1 MQIVISIKK
10 VRQLPS
16 SKNSV
21 QRVEFS
27 FLFISII
34 HLFYLERMAL
44 SFMGEVSSL
53 FHGKYVRMIYIKRD
67 TFQVSM
73 CSFATLQMSVLKYW
87 NIYCLKLVW
96 NSSSL
101 RMGKEEKKWAQ
112 IYITSELCSLNW

>member
-53 FHGKYVRMIYIKRD
+53 FHGKVCEHDLYKETPSRWACAVLLLYKCKFSNIETYIALNWCEIPPVLEWVRKKKKMSPDIYH
-67 TFQVSM
+67 QW
-73 CSFATLQMSVLKYW
+73 TLQS
-87 NIYCLKLVW
+87 
-96 NSSSL
+96 
-101 RMGKEEKKWAQ
+101 
-112 IYITSELCSLNW
+112 

>member
-44 SFMGEVSSL
+44 SFMGEESSL
-53 FHGKYVRMIYIKRD
+53 FHGKVCEHDLY
-67 TFQVSM
+67 
-73 CSFATLQMSVLKYW
+73 
-87 NIYCLKLVW
+87 
-96 NSSSL
+96 
-101 RMGKEEKKWAQ
+101 KERHLPGEHV
-112 IYITSELCSLNW
+112 

>member
-53 FHGKYVRMIYIKRD
+53 FHGKYVRMIYIKGD

-73 CSFATLQMSVLKYW
+73 CSFATLQM
-87 NIYCLKLVW
+87 
-96 NSSSL
+96 
-101 RMGKEEKKWAQ
+101 
-112 IYITSELCSLNW
+112 